1 MQFQAH
7 KGVSTEAPENTM
19 PAFELAVRQG
29 YDLIELDVGVTADR
43 KFVLLHDNTINRTG
57 RDADGNPLVEEMR
70 LSDLTYEEAR
80 KYDFGVWFGEQFR
93 GTRITL
99 LEDVLNLAQ
108 GAGIRIKLD
117 NKFWR
122 FSEAELEAFFT
133 QLKPYG
139 QILAFTCEELRCVEI
154 VNARFPE
161 SEIHYDGPVTEQ
173 MLGDMTE
180 MVGSRRLVVWLP
192 LRNSHTSWAKGPF
205 ADEKLAALVRKY
217 ARLGIWILSEAEEY
231 ETAVRYGADIL
242 ETNGEIKPVHR

>member
-29 YDLIELDVGVTADR
+29 YDLIELDVGVTTDR

-57 RDADGNPLVEEMR
+57 RDADGNPLAEEMR

-80 KYDFGVWFGEQFR
+80 KYDFGVWFGGQFR

-108 GAGIRIKLD
+108 RVGIRIKLD

-133 QLKPYG
+133 LLK
-139 QILAFTCEELRCVEI
+139 QIGRAHV
-154 VNARFPE
+154 
-161 SEIHYDGPVTEQ
+161 
-173 MLGDMTE
+173 
-180 MVGSRRLVVWLP
+180 
-192 LRNSHTSWAKGPF
+192 
-205 ADEKLAALVRKY
+205 
-217 ARLGIWILSEAEEY
+217 
-231 ETAVRYGADIL
+231 
-242 ETNGEIKPVHR
+242 